1 MIDSFILLILNK
13 NTILKKQTIYLFGWI
28 TLVVFPIPT
37 FLVLGY
43 FEEKSFSE
51 LIDLNSILSLNN
63 LIGILIGIIYAFIA
77 LKLLQAPVFDALP
90 DRIESTIR
98 AMKLSTFDMIFLSLC
113 AGVGEEL
120 LFRVGVQYYLG
131 PWLTAFIFVAIHGY
145 FNPFNWRKS
154 LYGVIVF
161 PFILLISFA
170 YETFGLWFCI
180 AAHFSY
186 DLVLFLAIGFDEED
200 DVEE

>member
-1 MIDSFILLILNK
+1 ML
-13 NTILKKQTIYLFGWI
+13 
-28 TLVVFPIPT
+28 FPIPT
-37 FLVLGY
+37 FLILGY
-43 FEEKSFSE
+43 FEGKSVYE
-51 LIDLNSILSLNN
+51 LFDLNSICSFNN

-77 LKLLQAPVFDALP
+77 LKLLKAPVFDALP
-90 DRIESTIR
+90 DRIETTIR
-98 AMKLSTFDMIFLSLC
+98 AMKLTTFDMIFLSLC
-113 AGVGEEL
+113 AGIGEEL

-131 PWLTAFIFVAIHGY
+131 PWLTALIFVAIHGY

-186 DLVLFLAIGFDEED
+186 DLVLFLAIEFDKED
-200 DVEE
+200 

>member
-1 MIDSFILLILNK
+1 MLILNK

-28 TLVVFPIPT
+28 TLVLFPIPT

-43 FEEKSFSE
+43 FEEKSFIE
-51 LIDLNSILSLNN
+51 LIDLNSFWNTYA
-63 LIGILIGIIYAFIA
+63 LIGFEFGIIYAFIA
-77 LKLLQAPVFDALP
+77 ILLLRASVFDSLEN
-90 DRIESTIR
+90 RIEPMIR
-98 AMKLSTFDMIFLSLC
+98 KLNLSYFDMIFLSIC

-120 LFRVGVQYYLG
+120 LFRVGVQFYLG
-131 PWLTAFIFVAIHGY
+131 PWITAFIFVAIHGY
-145 FNPFNWRKS
+145 FNPMNWRKS

-161 PFILLISFA
+161 PFILLISLA

-186 DLVLFLAIGFDEED
+186 DLVLFLAIKNDDSDEN
-200 DVEE
+200 

>member
-37 FLVLGY
+37 FLILGY
-43 FEEKSFSE
+43 IENKSFNELSE
-51 LIDLNSILSLNN
+51 LNSILELKSI
-63 LIGILIGIIYAFIA
+63 IGILFGVIYALIA
-77 LKLLQAPVFDALP
+77 LKFLQSSVFEALP
-90 DRIESTIR
+90 DRIEKSIK
-98 AMKLSTFDMIFLSLC
+98 ALNLNMLDMVFLSLC
-113 AGVGEEL
+113 AGIGEEL

-170 YETFGLWFCI
+170 YENYGLWFCI

-186 DLVLFLAIGFDEED
+186 DLVLFLAIGFEEED
-200 DVEE
+200 